1 MIIIR
6 ASQKK
11 LRQPFS
17 FRDHHIMACIDF
29 GVSPAS
35 LPPFWQ
41 KASALMPGAPWCNG
55 CMYLAG
61 VLRHAFL
68 CPAYQRGSSWENLS
82 DAVQPRRC
90 HRDWSC
96 IGQPPAVQK
105 GVRGR
110 QPPAFAHS
118 LGPVKIEVLCGFCL
132 YIEKRL
138 SILRQ
143 EGRKLDYVP
152 DSRTDSLGQLRND
165 SASIAMA
172 HYYRLRKVLELQ
184 HSEQIINMGVDRSL
198 E

>member
-1 MIIIR
+1 MYV
-6 ASQKK
+6 
-11 LRQPFS
+11 FS
-17 FRDHHIMACIDF
+17 GRSAACF
-29 GVSPAS
+29 FMSS
-35 LPPFWQ
+35 L
-41 KASALMPGAPWCNG
+41 S
-55 CMYLAG
+55 
-61 VLRHAFL
+61 
-68 CPAYQRGSSWENLS
+68 RGSSWENLS

-105 GVRGR
+105 GLRGR

-152 DSRTDSLGQLRND
+152 DSRTDSLGQHSYGPLLPSPKGPLTSALRAD
-165 SASIAMA
+165 
-172 HYYRLRKVLELQ
+172 HQ
-184 HSEQIINMGVDRSL
+184 HGCRPVSRVSGCALSPMPVNVGVKTSCPSF
-198 E
+198 